1 MRENFLQ
8 FFKLS
13 THNES
18 KVTFIK
24 SLFLTF
30 PYYWIIGLII
40 MHNNNK
46 LKIVT
51 QVFASFSL
59 QVLQNLFVALCTC
72 WCYDQRRQSIPRVE
86 RDSLKVKYYTVQYML
101 PSTPTMSQV
110 AGRWARSQSLPLQ
123 QFIKYS
129 SFQLYLIAYH
139 FQFSISPYKMSQICF
154 L

>member
-1 MRENFLQ
+1 
-8 FFKLS
+8 
-13 THNES
+13 
-18 KVTFIK
+18 
-24 SLFLTF
+24 
-30 PYYWIIGLII
+30 

-51 QVFASFSL
+51 QVFASFSM

-86 RDSLKVKYYTVQYML
+86 SGSLKVKYYTEQYML
-101 PSTPTMSQV
+101 PNTPTQMSQV
-110 AGRWARSQSLPLQ
+110 ALSLSLQ
-123 QFIKYS
+123 QLIKYL